1 MATTATSDS
10 PTAINLSTDERI
22 ASAIGGALLL
32 LPGLA
37 RPSRGNVLLAIAGAA
52 MLQRGCTGHCMLY
65 EAMGIN
71 TANGPLFGDQ
81 PKRRDPVNRASE
93 DSFPASDPPSWTPVK
108 GPVGEPAS
116 V

>member
-1 MATTATSDS
+1 MASN
-10 PTAINLSTDERI
+10 AINGMNSRVNVSTDERI

-32 LPGLA
+32 LPA
-37 RPSRGNVLLAIAGAA
+37 IAQPSRGKVLLAIAGAA

-65 EAMGIN
+65 EAMGID
-71 TANGPLFGDQ
+71 TAGSTREPRR
-81 PKRRDPVNRASE
+81 RRDPVTRASE

-108 GPVGEPAS
+108 GSVAEHQPAT